1 MIEDPFLGQVRDFIN
16 SPGGANTKEAISGK
30 FFIGPNRAQKM
41 VDALNTE
48 IASAAKPSVAPIN
61 NTSATEQ
68 TNNIKNS
75 SPAPATSSSG
85 GSGKPPASAPPIATL
100 PEDSSGQN
108 NNTGKPAATS
118 PKAKVRPR
126 SPLKDVF
133 NKLNKDLEK
142 EGLKQKKT
150 RPSILANLAE
160 YSTMHKLAKEQR
172 SLGNT
177 EASRGILQ
185 DLYEPV
191 GLPNKYLSD
200 AEKEAKT
207 VLRDRQTQ
215 KSQTK
220 YLNQLKTNESVK
232 TRDREI
238 SARLSEER
246 SAKKSAQELES
257 KTDDM
262 FGGRAR
268 REQELE
274 KASQLAADRKIKQ
287 DHLAK
292 ENAERS
298 RIDRI
303 KEPLKLN
310 RERRKETLGAR
321 NDSTNDR
328 LAEKSISRQ
337 NRQSLNK
344 RLFGKTF
351 NVSAMASMPSKT
363 DLTNVGVKIKSPY
376 TITNTAEQNLRKSAA
391 PTIRELEVAERR
403 KPKPGGIKGS
413 THSGKGG
420 YSPKQSTTNMSGT
433 KAPVTAPMTIASTI
447 KQGEAFEKNKRE
459 AALKERIKARLGD
472 KTKGGRRLQP
482 TQSGDRG
489 LDAVKKLGAP
499 TFRPITSLHTQMTPS
514 TDIARGFDGTA
525 YPRPGTRSNIPF
537 VSKYDRNF
545 GQGPVPIYEEAK
557 NGGTGGRLVGKS
569 PSTVT
574 TDLTQSTHYNEEQAA
589 TDRRDQAT
597 ARAKNPNFKRVDP
610 DADARTAAYLGLNTT
625 IGSEKPIDDHLRLGG
640 RGNKTK
646 ETVFT
651 DNNTSKDDRAAA
663 SLENQKN
670 NPLQSTSSRQVV
682 PPAPDGP
689 VQPVR
694 TGVTN
699 PSLGEMSDDFDRTN
713 SAIKPLP
720 SELAGISNLG
730 EADANAYGRAY
741 NQSLVNNRIGR
752 KAGFEDL
759 KINDIT
765 MTDRVTGKQ
774 IAGAALSNH
783 TVASVAGYGS
793 RSLTTGYGMGWGNAW
808 RASRSEHAIRAISVV
823 NPLSRGNISGALETL
838 GRTTTLD
845 RLKFKANPGAA
856 NRFAAAAA
864 PAFATGTLAF
874 GMYDNQDMGELATN
888 FLLPAVAIPSARVGI
903 ALGGMITPA
912 KTAKNFGVIR
922 GLGLAGGAVGGFVA
936 GAAAVIGVSAGI
948 RDVTSNTSSIRSMS
962 KKIATSEVFVQDN
975 NSRQSLTARQM
986 SLNKLSRSGL
996 NDRALLLSN
1005 EAAQLKGVL

>member
-1 MIEDPFLGQVRDFIN
+1 MDKIKRDFIKEKRQNKNLLN
-16 SPGGANTKEAISGK
+16 SPRLNDAFRRMSRYGGDT
-30 FFIGPNRAQKM
+30 NRIKG
-41 VDALNTE
+41 
-48 IASAAKPSVAPIN
+48 IN
-61 NTSATEQ
+61 NQSINTTQTSKPISTE
-68 TNNIKNS
+68 TK
-75 SPAPATSSSG
+75 PLTSEG
-85 GSGKPPASAPPIATL
+85 GSGGPLLTSSL
-100 PEDSSGQN
+100 PEETSGPSTSSN
-108 NNTGKPAATS
+108 NE
-118 PKAKVRPR
+118 
-126 SPLKDVF
+126 
-133 NKLNKDLEK
+133 NK
-142 EGLKQKKT
+142 GTLKQKKARSRST
-150 RPSILANLAE
+150 LKDVINKLDRDLGKEELKQKKVRPSILANLAE

-200 AEKEAKT
+200 AEKEAKV

-328 LAEKSISRQ
+328 LAEKSISKQ

-403 KPKPGGIKGS
+403 KPKPGDIKGS

-557 NGGTGGRLVGKS
+557 NGGTGGRLVGKP

-589 TDRRDQAT
+589 TDRRDQAA
-597 ARAKNPNFKRVDP
+597 ARAKNPNFKRFDP

-640 RGNKTK
+640 RGKQA
-646 ETVFT
+646 V
-651 DNNTSKDDRAAA
+651 DSSKMPTTPLKNAVNAA
-663 SLENQKN
+663 NQVN
-670 NPLQSTSSRQVV
+670 NPLQSTSSREVV

-699 PSLGEMSDDFDRTN
+699 PSLGEMSDDFDRAN

-765 MTDRVTGKQ
+765 TTDKVTGKQ

-783 TVASVAGYGS
+783 TAASVAGYGS
-793 RSLTTGYGMGWGNAW
+793 RSLTSGYGMGWGNAW
-808 RASRSEHAIRAISVV
+808 RASRSEHAIRAISVI

-845 RLKFKANPGAA
+845 HLKFKANPGAA
-856 NRFAAAAA
+856 NRFAAAAS

-1005 EAAQLKGVL
+1005 EAAQLKGLL